1 MLQSKM
7 QEQKEILDLYIA
19 QAVSKGLLP
28 AYTRTT
34 HSSLN
39 TQEQLLTI
47 SMEETAFS
55 SLNGYEKDLS
65 PILSGS

>member
-1 MLQSKM
+1 MQPMLQSKM
-7 QEQKEILDLYIA
+7 QEQKKILDLYTA

-39 TQEQLLTI
+39 TQEQLLT
-47 SMEETAFS
+47 SVAWKRQHF
-55 SLNGYEKDLS
+55 
-65 PILSGS
+65 PP